1 MIYPY
6 MVKHNDR
13 WYAAGEDVPVDAPV
27 AVVDETPV
35 ADEPVVTEAEE
46 KPKKTRTRKTAEKK

>member
-35 ADEPVVTEAEE
+35 DEEPVAGEAD
-46 KPKKTRTRKTAEKK
+46 KPKKATRTRKAKK

>member
-13 WYAAGEDVPVDAPV
+13 WYAAGEDVPVDA
-27 AVVDETPV
+27 VVDETPV
-35 ADEPVVTEAEE
+35 AEEPVAEE
-46 KPKKTRTRKTAEKK
+46 ADKPKKATRTRKAKK